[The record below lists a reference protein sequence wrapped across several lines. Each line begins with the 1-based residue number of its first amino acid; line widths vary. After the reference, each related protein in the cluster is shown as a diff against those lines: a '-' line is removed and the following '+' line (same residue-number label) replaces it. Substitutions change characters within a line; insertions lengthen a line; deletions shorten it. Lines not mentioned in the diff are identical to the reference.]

1 MLYFDHRNNKYLPIN
16 HILIMVRLSLWD
28 LFCIQVTWIFLLT
41 VQKDGIGIH
50 AISDTQQ
57 SLLSPVFN
65 AGGQSITSPS
75 SIIIKT
81 SSAIDE
87 QLYSRQIAV
96 YGKSAQQKLL
106 GAHIVVCGGS
116 GSVAAEVLKNV
127 AMAGVGKISIVKPKE
142 DRISSSTRISCSTPH
157 LKGSED
163 SLLAYAQSLN
173 SLVMVCI
180 NQQTTIILFYK
191 CFSYINVLL

>member
-1 MLYFDHRNNKYLPIN
+1 
-16 HILIMVRLSLWD
+16 MVRLAFWD
-28 LFCIQVTWIFLLT
+28 LLCIQVTWIFLLT

-50 AISDTQQ
+50 ASSDTQQ
-57 SLLSPVFN
+57 TGLSPVFN
-65 AGGQSITSPS
+65 AGRQSITSPS
-75 SIIIKT
+75 SIIKT

-142 DRISSSTRISCSTPH
+142 DRISSSTRISCSIPH

-180 NQQTTIILFYK
+180 YIYYASNNKLLSYCFTTVFHI
-191 CFSYINVLL
+191 